1 MEQVVNNYR
10 KSGMRVVLAFM
21 VGVGMLEILS
31 CKGLDESETPKVVEH
46 QYANDSTLSIQID
59 NIFYMLSFFEN
70 VERQTDAL
78 DNCKMI
84 GYYSG
89 TDSLRNYHQFE
100 DGKLVQIY
108 NYGEHLICDYIINGK
123 GHLSDFHAYGRFLGL
138 ETDTCLLSFKGETY
152 LKEDDYGMSQAVL
165 AGEIQHFAFQGDS
178 LFLMSK
184 CISADSAIFEYT
196 QFYPNGNPKRV
207 KTTNLSKGETIKET
221 YYKENGKQLSQIE
234 QKLMES
240 NYRTCV
246 FRTGLVVNDNDLF
259 MGLFADDDVSNGMA
273 VYFYTND
280 KYLRYAVPKH
290 VYKYKISDSTIHLT
304 NGGKIRSFDIVTD
317 KVEESSRNL
326 EITIDENG
334 LDIHGDAPEYVGSTN
349 YKYVVNDYY
358 NSSYKNYKQYL
369 DGGVKYIR
377 FR

>member
-1 MEQVVNNYR
+1 
-10 KSGMRVVLAFM
+10 
-21 VGVGMLEILS
+21 
-31 CKGLDESETPKVVEH
+31 
-46 QYANDSTLSIQID
+46 
-59 NIFYMLSFFEN
+59 
-70 VERQTDAL
+70 
-78 DNCKMI
+78 
-84 GYYSG
+84 
-89 TDSLRNYHQFE
+89 
-100 DGKLVQIY
+100 
-108 NYGEHLICDYIINGK
+108 
-123 GHLSDFHAYGRFLGL
+123 
-138 ETDTCLLSFKGETY
+138 
-152 LKEDDYGMSQAVL
+152 
-165 AGEIQHFAFQGDS
+165 
-178 LFLMSK
+178 
-184 CISADSAIFEYT
+184 
-196 QFYPNGNPKRV
+196 
-207 KTTNLSKGETIKET
+207 
-221 YYKENGKQLSQIE
+221 
-234 QKLMES
+234 MES